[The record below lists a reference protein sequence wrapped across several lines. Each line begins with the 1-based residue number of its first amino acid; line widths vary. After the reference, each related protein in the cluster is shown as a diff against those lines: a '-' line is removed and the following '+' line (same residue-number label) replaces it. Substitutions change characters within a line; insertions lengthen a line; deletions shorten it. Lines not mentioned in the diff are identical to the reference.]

1 MTAILDTSFLVATVN
16 RKDKNHDRVL
26 ETIAHLKE
34 SLILPITVLPEV
46 AYLIS
51 SRLGHHKM
59 RQFLAEVVR
68 NDDVRIENI
77 EQNDLPRV
85 IQILTE
91 YADSELDFVDATIV
105 AISERMKLTKI
116 LTLDRRD
123 FGIIRPQHCSYF
135 EILP

>member
-34 SLILPITVLPEV
+34 SLILPTTVLPEV

-68 NDDVRIENI
+68 NNVPIEHL

-105 AISERMKLTKI
+105 AIAERMKVTKI

-123 FGIIRPQHCSYF
+123 FGMIRPQQL
-135 EILP
+135 ILRYYLNF